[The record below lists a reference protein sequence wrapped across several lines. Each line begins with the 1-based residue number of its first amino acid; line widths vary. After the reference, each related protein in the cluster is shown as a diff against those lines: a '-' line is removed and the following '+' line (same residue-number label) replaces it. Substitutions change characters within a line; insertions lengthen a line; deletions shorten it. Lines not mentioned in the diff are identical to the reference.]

1 MKSEAGESGEG
12 DEKHEGEDM
21 AKESAEK
28 MDLSEVPSVLT
39 TSSEG
44 EVVEGEVA
52 QEEVRA
58 C

>member
-1 MKSEAGESGEG
+1 
-12 DEKHEGEDM
+12 M
-21 AKESAEK
+21 AKEK
-28 MDLSEVPSVLT
+28 MDQSEVSSVLM

>member
-1 MKSEAGESGEG
+1 
-12 DEKHEGEDM
+12 M
-21 AKESAEK
+21 AKENAEK
-28 MDLSEVPSVLT
+28 MDQSEVPSVLT

-44 EVVEGEVA
+44 EVVEGEVVEGEVA

>member
-1 MKSEAGESGEG
+1 
-12 DEKHEGEDM
+12 M
-21 AKESAEK
+21 AKENAEK

-44 EVVEGEVA
+44 EVAEGEVA
-52 QEEVRA
+52 EGEVTQEEVRA